1 MKILLMKIVRFILFN
16 YTSMIEELKK
26 LIETAN
32 KYTEEDHTK
41 ALLTSALF
49 ILDKY
54 EEKTYAKMENGINP
68 RLSKWKHYKPVKSIY
83 MKNWPWIDP
92 IE

>member
-1 MKILLMKIVRFILFN
+1 
-16 YTSMIEELKK
+16 MIEELKK

-68 RLSKWKHYKPVKSIY
+68 RLSK
-83 MKNWPWIDP
+83 
-92 IE
+92 